1 MDKII
6 IKVNSLS
13 KNFGLVQAVK
23 DISFEVKE
31 KEIFAFLGP
40 NGAGKTTTIRMLIT
54 LLAPVSGDAL
64 INGNSIIHYPA
75 RVRKAIGYVPQMI
88 SVDGSLTVWENLML
102 MAHLYDVPY
111 REYKKRIKE
120 MLGFIDL
127 EEYSKSLVR
136 TLSGGMIRKLEI
148 AQAMLHRPVVL
159 FLDEPTTGLD
169 PIAKRHIWEHLLEL
183 RDTFGTTIFFS
194 THNMEEA
201 EDVTDRVAIMN
212 NGEVAAIGA
221 IPNLKEKTNKKDAT
235 LEDVFIF
242 FTGSQLQ
249 TNGDFQEIKRTRL
262 IQNRLA

>member
-1 MDKII
+1 
-6 IKVNSLS
+6 
-13 KNFGLVQAVK
+13 
-23 DISFEVKE
+23 
-31 KEIFAFLGP
+31 
-40 NGAGKTTTIRMLIT
+40 
-54 LLAPVSGDAL
+54 
-64 INGNSIIHYPA
+64 
-75 RVRKAIGYVPQMI
+75 
-88 SVDGSLTVWENLML
+88 ML